1 MVVDATVIAKINA
14 LFQEEARPEAELA
27 VEMYAEKEPTR
38 VQLAMLKNSDGDLD
52 RLLAQAE
59 LAEIDYR
66 DVLAM
71 AEYPREM
78 RTPRAEVTD
87 EIRRADRD
95 EYETWLRGKA

>member
-1 MVVDATVIAKINA
+1 MVADATVIAKINA
-14 LFQEEARPEAELA
+14 LFQQEARPEAVLA
-27 VEMYAEKEPTR
+27 VEMYGEREPVR

-78 RTPRAEVTD
+78 RTPRADVTD
-87 EIRRADRD
+87 EIRRKDRRD
-95 EYETWLRGKA
+95 YEIWLEGNE